1 MTALFAY
8 TSCKCR
14 TNAIS
19 YLSIYKIS
27 LAISKFSFTTF
38 K

>member
-19 YLSIYKIS
+19 YLSIYEI
-27 LAISKFSFTTF
+27 AFTISKF
-38 K
+38 